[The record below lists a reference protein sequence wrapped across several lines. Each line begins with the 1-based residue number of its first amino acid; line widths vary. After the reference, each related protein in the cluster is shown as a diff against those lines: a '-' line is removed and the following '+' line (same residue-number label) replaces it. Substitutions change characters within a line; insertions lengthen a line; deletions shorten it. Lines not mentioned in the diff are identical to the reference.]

1 MRLKELREIKK
12 ITQSKLAREINM
24 PLITYTKYE
33 NNIREPKLEILIKLA
48 NYYGVTLDYLVGREF
63 NNEFGYLGEDEKELL
78 KAYRTLNRDNK
89 FKLLGEAQ
97 GMSKAQG

>member
-63 NNEFGYLGEDEKELL
+63 NNEFGYLNDKEKKLVSMFRQMNNDNQL
-78 KAYRTLNRDNK
+78 TL
-89 FKLLGEAQ
+89 FAEAKGILISQ
-97 GMSKAQG
+97 K